1 MSGLDNIV
9 KKIRA
14 QAKTDAGVIEK
25 ELSSFKKEYVG
36 KTKSETS
43 DEIKK
48 IANEAAKERA
58 VYEEK
63 VKSNGE
69 FRQRNAI
76 LKAKGEI
83 IDETIS
89 KALEEL
95 KSLDDAAYFDV
106 ILNVIESNVQSKDGQ
121 IRFSKKDLDRM
132 PAQMEEKISSIAQS
146 AGGSLVLSKDAA
158 DIDDGFVLVYGDIEE
173 NCTFDALFAAKRD
186 ELRDIANKNLFE

>member
-1 MSGLDNIV
+1 M
-9 KKIRA
+9 
-14 QAKTDAGVIEK
+14 
-25 ELSSFKKEYVG
+25 
-36 KTKSETS
+36 
-43 DEIKK
+43 
-48 IANEAAKERA
+48 
-58 VYEEK
+58 
-63 VKSNGE
+63 
-69 FRQRNAI
+69 
-76 LKAKGEI
+76 KAKGEI